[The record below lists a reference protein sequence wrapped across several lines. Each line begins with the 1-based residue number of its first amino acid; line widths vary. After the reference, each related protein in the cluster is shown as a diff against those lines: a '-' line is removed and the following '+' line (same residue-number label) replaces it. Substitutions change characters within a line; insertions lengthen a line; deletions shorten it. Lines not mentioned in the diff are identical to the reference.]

1 MENKDPFVT
10 NHVERT
16 DLGKDAYEN
25 LINGIENYWGPYY
38 RAYPHLFVLDYF
50 QIKIHPF
57 QQFLIYEIDKAEQS
71 SIIATRG
78 LGKSWILAVYACTRA
93 VLYPGS
99 KILVAAKRK
108 KQAKLLITS
117 KIMDDI
123 YKKSEALRREIKSLQ
138 NNNNECRVEFW
149 NGSIIEA
156 VVSNDD
162 ARGYRANMLIIDEYR
177 LLDQDTVDKVL
188 IPFLNTPRQ
197 PGYLS
202 KPEYADLIEENAEIY
217 LSSGGYSS
225 EWAYQ
230 RLKETFE
237 GMVKGE
243 NMFSCS
249 IPFTTALEHG
259 LTTKNRIRKEIKKES
274 TSAAGFNMEYC
285 GLFHKEFDG
294 ALFKSTMLN
303 PCRTLENV
311 FYPPSKQDYI
321 KYRNVQDKPYK
332 MPKLKDELRII
343 ACDIAISGGAS
354 NDNSIYMC
362 FRLIPNEYGLY
373 DRQVCCIESYNGK
386 EQESQAIRIKE
397 LFEDFDAD
405 YMIIDTNGPGAGV
418 WSYIQK
424 RNYDADR
431 GKEYDAYTCFNEDNT
446 VDKELARIGIPV
458 VYSMKAYAQDNHEMI
473 MSLINVFMTQSIE
486 LPINSI
492 EAKDVIY
499 DKKNI
504 KIDELRKKMKVEGEL
519 LAPFEQTDLLI
530 MEMINLEHEI
540 RDGKYKLITKGK
552 ARKDRASA
560 ILYGNFLCDYLEK
573 ENYKKLNR
581 KQSGFIFFN

>member
-188 IPFLNTPRQ
+188 IPF
-197 PGYLS
+197 
-202 KPEYADLIEENAEIY
+202 
-217 LSSGGYSS
+217 
-225 EWAYQ
+225 
-230 RLKETFE
+230 
-237 GMVKGE
+237 
-243 NMFSCS
+243 
-249 IPFTTALEHG
+249 
-259 LTTKNRIRKEIKKES
+259 
-274 TSAAGFNMEYC
+274 
-285 GLFHKEFDG
+285 
-294 ALFKSTMLN
+294 
-303 PCRTLENV
+303 
-311 FYPPSKQDYI
+311 
-321 KYRNVQDKPYK
+321 
-332 MPKLKDELRII
+332 
-343 ACDIAISGGAS
+343 
-354 NDNSIYMC
+354 
-362 FRLIPNEYGLY
+362 
-373 DRQVCCIESYNGK
+373 
-386 EQESQAIRIKE
+386 
-397 LFEDFDAD
+397 
-405 YMIIDTNGPGAGV
+405 
-418 WSYIQK
+418 
-424 RNYDADR
+424 
-431 GKEYDAYTCFNEDNT
+431 
-446 VDKELARIGIPV
+446 
-458 VYSMKAYAQDNHEMI
+458 
-473 MSLINVFMTQSIE
+473 
-486 LPINSI
+486 
-492 EAKDVIY
+492 
-499 DKKNI
+499 
-504 KIDELRKKMKVEGEL
+504 
-519 LAPFEQTDLLI
+519 
-530 MEMINLEHEI
+530 
-540 RDGKYKLITKGK
+540 
-552 ARKDRASA
+552 
-560 ILYGNFLCDYLEK
+560 
-573 ENYKKLNR
+573 
-581 KQSGFIFFN
+581 